1 VESIDA
7 LAEAPVSRTLGQT
20 LASER
25 ERQGMS
31 RTDAAQRLHMSA
43 YQIEA
48 IETGDYTR
56 LPKGTFLRGFVRN
69 YAKVLGLPGDDALA
83 LLPEHAPRDQKPGIV
98 VPTQNIRFDPIGDRL
113 QNPYV
118 KAATLALVALAVGFA
133 AMYWWLFIKPTPPGA
148 AGHRSTEK
156 QIVVAPPAAQPE
168 TSAVAPAEPARI
180 EAPRI
185 ELATIEPPQS
195 GAMKLQSVKPD
206 ASPPPKPDALPPP
219 KADAKTAAK
228 PDAKTAAKPDV
239 PPPQKPDVKM
249 AARADPP
256 PPLPLPKPEAR
267 PIAPLAVAAAPA
279 KSEVVRVGNDGSILK
294 FRFKGSSWVE
304 IRDAK
309 GRVLLQ
315 RLNPAGSEAEVS
327 GKPPFNVI
335 VGNAPEVQLFYND
348 HPFDLEP
355 HTKVAVARFTVE

>member
-1 VESIDA
+1 VESVDA
-7 LAEAPVSRTLGQT
+7 SADIASSRTLGQM

-25 ERQGMS
+25 ERQGLS
-31 RTDAAQRLHMSA
+31 RADAAQRLHMSA

-48 IETGDYTR
+48 IETGDYSR

-69 YAKVLGLPGDDALA
+69 YAKVLGLAAEEALA

-118 KAATLALVALAVGFA
+118 KAATLAVVALAIGFA

-148 AGHRSTEK
+148 AARKAAETQMALS
-156 QIVVAPPAAQPE
+156 APAARPE
-168 TSAVAPAEPARI
+168 TTAKAPAEPVRG
-180 EAPRI
+180 EPPRI
-185 ELATIEPPQS
+185 E
-195 GAMKLQSVKPD
+195 
-206 ASPPPKPDALPPP
+206 PPKSDAKQPEPSRPEAKPLAKSDAAAPP
-219 KADAKTAAK
+219 KSDSK
-228 PDAKTAAKPDV
+228 PPAPPKSDSKPPA
-239 PPPQKPDVKM
+239 PP
-249 AARADPP
+249 
-256 PPLPLPKPEAR
+256 
-267 PIAPLAVAAAPA
+267 APAAAPA
-279 KSEVVRVGNDGSILK
+279 KGEAVRVGGDGNILK
-294 FRFKGSSWVE
+294 FVFKGSSWVE

-309 GRVLLQ
+309 GRVLLS